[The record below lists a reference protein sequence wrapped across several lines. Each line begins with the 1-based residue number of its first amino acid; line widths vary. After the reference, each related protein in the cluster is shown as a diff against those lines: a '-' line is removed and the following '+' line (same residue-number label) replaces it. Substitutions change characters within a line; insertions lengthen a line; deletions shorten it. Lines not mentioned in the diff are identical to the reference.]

1 MVLSLERGDGSDGGM
16 DLEAPCAAPDASGDK
31 SFALSKR
38 SAGDTETGGG
48 GDGRQEIVGGT
59 GKYAGITGSCTFTV
73 EY

>member
-1 MVLSLERGDGSDGGM
+1 VVLSLERGDGSDGGM

-38 SAGDTETGGG
+38 SAGDAETGG